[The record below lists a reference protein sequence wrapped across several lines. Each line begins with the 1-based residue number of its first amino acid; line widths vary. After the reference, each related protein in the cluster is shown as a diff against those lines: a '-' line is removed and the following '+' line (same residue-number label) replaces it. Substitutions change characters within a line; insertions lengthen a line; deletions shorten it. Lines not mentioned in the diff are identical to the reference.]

1 MEWIPVTKKPS
12 EKKKYMCFVPECEDY
27 NKHWAEYYWDGENF
41 RDNTYLGK
49 NRIVEVSHYMI
60 IEEPQ

>member
-12 EKKKYMCFVPECEDY
+12 EKKKYMCFVPECDDY

-49 NRIVEVSHYMI
+49 NRIVEASHYMI